1 MLDCTPLTKVCITTV
16 CFIIDPNINTLTI
29 SMLDCT
35 LTKVC
40 ITTVCFIID
49 PNINTLAS
57 VKDILHSEI
66 DIYYHVL

>member
-1 MLDCTPLTKVCITTV
+1 M
-16 CFIIDPNINTLTI
+16 

-57 VKDILHSEI
+57 VKDILYAEI
-66 DIYYHVL
+66 DIYYRVL